1 MLNLC
6 FARLP
11 PSDPRL
17 QLVAAKFERNVKNV
31 RSLPSALFPKLLP
44 PYHKIYD
51 VIRLI
56 FFKAPGTNSQINK
69 AGCLSLPTKTVA
81 TPNDFAVIS
90 SVLAG
95 SQHLPPLNREAV
107 VVVPTLRCLGTRATG
122 AANMSGV
129 RCHALPPKTV
139 EGSLVTSVGCHL

>member
-1 MLNLC
+1 MIDVLNLC

-31 RSLPSALFPKLLP
+31 RSLPSALAPKLLP

-56 FFKAPGTNSQINK
+56 FFKAPEPTGLTSHSMPTGCSEDNLSSSKTGTVVERGVQEYEKSEEAASQ
-69 AGCLSLPTKTVA
+69 ACRRRRV
-81 TPNDFAVIS
+81 
-90 SVLAG
+90 
-95 SQHLPPLNREAV
+95 
-107 VVVPTLRCLGTRATG
+107 
-122 AANMSGV
+122 
-129 RCHALPPKTV
+129 
-139 EGSLVTSVGCHL
+139 